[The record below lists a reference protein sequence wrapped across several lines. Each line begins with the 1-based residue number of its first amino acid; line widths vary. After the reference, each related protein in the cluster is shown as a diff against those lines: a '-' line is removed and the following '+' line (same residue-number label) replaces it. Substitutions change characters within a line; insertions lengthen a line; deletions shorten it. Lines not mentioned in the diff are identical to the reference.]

1 MQAEQKWAAR
11 AFITCRTS
19 TQLSHLNLPP
29 AGAEPIGVAPA
40 GLHRRPALTRRPTG
54 LLLARLLRL
63 RRADPGPSRRALC
76 HAGYGTATSCGRP
89 FHWVA
94 SAGPCAKSK
103 TLAGGSRAC
112 FRPPRPPCFAS
123 SGALTVGRERTR
135 STRRVSG
142 GRLSRPRPARR
153 TRESKWARVPVPRPG
168 RAHGRGWASGHVAPR
183 TLPCRPVL
191 LGMQVRVRGRGAI
204 PQPAHRVVQ

>member
-1 MQAEQKWAAR
+1 MSPCRREVASQFSKSEAQVQAEPKWAAC

-19 TQLSHLNLPP
+19 TQLSHLNLPQ

-54 LLLARLLRL
+54 LLLARLSRL

-94 SAGPCAKSK
+94 PGLRRALRKVENPRRRLPGLLPPAPPPLLRHKWR
-103 TLAGGSRAC
+103 ANGGERANPIYPTGVR
-112 FRPPRPPCFAS
+112 RPPLAAAAS
-123 SGALTVGRERTR
+123 
-135 STRRVSG
+135 
-142 GRLSRPRPARR
+142 PAN
-153 TRESKWARVPVPRPG
+153 A
-168 RAHGRGWASGHVAPR
+168 
-183 TLPCRPVL
+183 
-191 LGMQVRVRGRGAI
+191 
-204 PQPAHRVVQ
+204 

>member
-1 MQAEQKWAAR
+1 VWRQPDSTGGPRSRVVRRGYCSLVDCAFVGLTRVLLVAR
-11 AFITCRTS
+11 CAMRGTGP
-19 TQLSHLNLPP
+19 Q
-29 AGAEPIGVAPA
+29 
-40 GLHRRPALTRRPTG
+40 RPADAPSTG
-54 LLLARLLRL
+54 WHR
-63 RRADPGPSRRALC
+63 
-76 HAGYGTATSCGRP
+76 
-89 FHWVA
+89 A

-112 FRPPRPPCFAS
+112 FRPPRPPCFAT

-135 STRRVSG
+135 STRRVSC
-142 GRLSRPRPARR
+142 GRLSRPRPAQR

-168 RAHGRGWASGHVAPR
+168 RAHGRGWASGHVALR
-183 TLPCRPVL
+183 TLPRRPVL

>member
-1 MQAEQKWAAR
+1 MWRQLDSTGGPRSRVVRRGYCSLVDCAFVGLTRVLLVAR
-11 AFITCRTS
+11 CAMRGTGP
-19 TQLSHLNLPP
+19 Q
-29 AGAEPIGVAPA
+29 
-40 GLHRRPALTRRPTG
+40 RPADAPSTG
-54 LLLARLLRL
+54 WHR
-63 RRADPGPSRRALC
+63 
-76 HAGYGTATSCGRP
+76 
-89 FHWVA
+89 A

-112 FRPPRPPCFAS
+112 FSPPCPPCFAT

-135 STRRVSG
+135 STRRVSC

-153 TRESKWARVPVPRPG
+153 TRGSKWARVPVPRPG
-168 RAHGRGWASGHVAPR
+168 RAHGRGWASGHVALR
-183 TLPCRPVL
+183 TLPRRPVL